1 MIVTE
6 EVCSL
11 CVHA

>member
-6 EVCSL
+6 EREIRF
-11 CVHA
+11 